1 MILTKESEDLE
12 LSNLFVF
19 LFGAIIGSF
28 LNVVIVRV
36 PKKESIVFP
45 RSHCTKCGLAIP
57 WYFNIPIFSYLLL
70 QGRCIKCGKTFS
82 INYLFVEI
90 LSSLVTLLLFI
101 KLGFSID
108 FILVLILFYI
118 LIVLAF
124 IDFEYKAVPDTI
136 LLLAFVVGMST
147 TYTDLLNAFKNAF
160 IFAGAFVLLD
170 FLVTFY
176 IQNIKAKYKKDKSLE
191 NQKALGEGDIPII
204 AIIGAILGIKAGIV
218 AIFLAALFAI
228 IPSIYN
234 IIKNKDNETPFIPY
248 LLFGFMVEYLFQIS
262 KVI

>member
-1 MILTKESEDLE
+1 ME
-12 LSNLFVF
+12 LSNLFIF
-19 LFGAIIGSF
+19 LFGAAIGSF
-28 LNVVIVRV
+28 LNVVIIRV
-36 PKKESIVFP
+36 PNNESIITP
-45 RSHCTKCGLAIP
+45 RSHCQKCGLKIE

-70 QGRCIKCGKTFS
+70 KGHCIKCGEKFS
-82 INYLFVEI
+82 INYLFVES
-90 LSSLVTLLLFI
+90 LSAIITLLLFI
-101 KLGFSID
+101 KLGVTFD
-108 FILVLILFYI
+108 FFIMLLLFYI

-136 LLLAFVVGMST
+136 LLLAFIVGMIT
-147 TYTDLLNAFKNAF
+147 TYNDFISGFKNAF

-176 IQNIKAKYKKDKSLE
+176 IQNIKIKITKDESLK

-204 AIIGAILGIKAGIV
+204 AIIGAILGIKGGVI

-234 IIKNKDNETPFIPY
+234 IIKKRDNQTPFIPY
-248 LLFGFMVEYLFQIS
+248 LLFGFMVEYLFSLS
-262 KVI
+262 KGF